1 MQAARGTSLSDSGRE
16 ADRDRRTR
24 GRSALLVF
32 ALVAAGTYL
41 LDQGTKYVA
50 TRQLEPDRPRRLL
63 DGVLELNLSRNAGAA
78 FSTGRGYTVVLSLLA
93 LCIVAVILRVARD
106 LRSAWWAVT
115 MGLILGGALGNVS
128 DRLFREPGP
137 FRGHVVDFI
146 ELPHWPIFNVAD
158 MAICG
163 AAALFVVL
171 SLRGVRLAGS
181 AAL

>member
-1 MQAARGTSLSDSGRE
+1 MQTARGTSLSDSGQA
-16 ADRDRRTR
+16 ADRDRRTP

-41 LDQGTKYVA
+41 LDQGTKYLA
-50 TRQLEPDRPRRLL
+50 TRHLDPDRPRRVM
-63 DGVLELNLSRNAGAA
+63 DGFLKLSLSRNAGAA
-78 FSTGRGYTVVLSLLA
+78 FSAGRGYTVVLSLVA

-171 SLRGVRLAGS
+171 SLRGVRLDGS
-181 AAL
+181 APR